1 MEKNK
6 GKPFLEVLSSALHE
20 DYHFPIL
27 EIFALLYVV
36 GTFAF
41 ASFGGIGAAQGV
53 ASSQITVY
61 RLTTSLL
68 GASSGMSIVLFI
80 LVLVFL
86 KNIAYE
92 LGNDLEKGVIQTYFS
107 YPLKR
112 YKLLTA
118 KLISALVV
126 SIALFLIIQIS
137 AFYILAPDIVYPNMG
152 VVLLSYAGNLSFPLI
167 VAGIL
172 LLITLIVKRGG
183 PALVAGILL
192 FFAFFVGTQVLS
204 SVAKGAGTALPLQL
218 LSVLS
223 PQIALQY
230 YFPAFTSMNDLWAP
244 AFTEVAL
251 YLGVSY
257 ALVAVLFGL
266 GYYYFTRRLHL

>member
-6 GKPFLEVLSSALHE
+6 GKPFLEALSSALHE
-20 DYHFPIL
+20 DYRFPIF
-27 EIFALLYVV
+27 EIFAFLYVV

-41 ASFGGIGAAQGV
+41 ANFGGAGTAQSIF
-53 ASSQITVY
+53 SSQIVAY

-80 LVLVFL
+80 LVLVIL
-86 KNIAYE
+86 KNIAYG
-92 LGNDLEKGVIQTYFS
+92 LGSDLEKGVIQTYFS

-118 KLISALVV
+118 KLISALGV
-126 SIALFLIIQIS
+126 SIGLFLVIQIL
-137 AFYILAPDIVYPNMG
+137 AFYILAPDVVSHNLG

-167 VAGIL
+167 IAGIL
-172 LLITLIVKRGG
+172 LLITLVIKRGS

-192 FFAFFVGTQVLS
+192 FFAFFVGTQVLT
-204 SVAKGAGTALPLQL
+204 SVAGGAGTAFPLQL

-230 YFPAFTSMNDLWAP
+230 YYPAYTSMNALWAP
-244 AFTEVAL
+244 TFTEVTM
-251 YLGVSY
+251 YLGASY
-257 ALVAVLFGL
+257 ALVTVLFGL

>member
-6 GKPFLEVLSSALHE
+6 GRPFLEVLSSALHE
-20 DYHFPIL
+20 DYRFPIL

-41 ASFGGIGAAQGV
+41 ASFGGAGVAQGV
-53 ASSQITVY
+53 VSSQSVAY

-80 LVLVFL
+80 LVLVIL
-86 KNIAYE
+86 KNIAYG
-92 LGNDLEKGVIQTYFS
+92 LGNDLEKGIVQTYFS

-112 YKLLTA
+112 HQLLTA

-126 SIALFLIIQIS
+126 SITLFLVVQVL
-137 AFYILAPDIVYPNMG
+137 AFYILAPDVVSPNLG

-167 VAGIL
+167 VAGVL

-183 PALVAGILL
+183 PALVSGILI
-192 FFAFFVGTQVLS
+192 FFAFFVGTQVLTS
-204 SVAKGAGTALPLQL
+204 IAKGASSALPLQL
-218 LSVLS
+218 LSVFS

-230 YFPAFTSMNDLWAP
+230 YFPAFTSMSDLWAP
-244 AFTEVAL
+244 TFTEVMF
-251 YLGVSY
+251 YLSVSY

>member
-20 DYHFPIL
+20 DYRFPIL

-41 ASFGGIGAAQGV
+41 ASFGAIGTAPGV
-53 ASSQITVY
+53 SPGQIVAY

-80 LVLVFL
+80 LVLVIL
-86 KNIAYE
+86 KNIAYG

-126 SIALFLIIQIS
+126 SVALFLIIQIS
-137 AFYILAPDIVYPNMG
+137 AFYILAPDVVSPNMG
-152 VVLLSYAGNLSFPLI
+152 VVILSYAGNLSFPLI

-192 FFAFFVGTQVLS
+192 FFAFFVGTQVLT
-204 SVAKGAGTALPLQL
+204 SVAKGIGTALPLQL

-244 AFTEVAL
+244 TFTEVAL
-251 YLGVSY
+251 YLGASY
-257 ALVAVLFGL
+257 AIVAVLFGL

>member
-1 MEKNK
+1 MEKNE
-6 GKPFLEVLSSALHE
+6 GKPFLEALSSALHE
-20 DYHFPIL
+20 DYRFPIL

-41 ASFGGIGAAQGV
+41 ANFGGVGTAQGIV
-53 ASSQITVY
+53 SSQIVAY

-80 LVLVFL
+80 LVLVIL
-86 KNIAYE
+86 KNISYG

-118 KLISALVV
+118 KLISALGV
-126 SIALFLIIQIS
+126 SIALFLVIQIF
-137 AFYILAPDIVYPNMG
+137 AFYILAPDVVSPNLG
-152 VVLLSYAGNLSFPLI
+152 VVLLLYAGNLSFPLI

-172 LLITLIVKRGG
+172 LLITLILKRGG
-183 PALVAGILL
+183 PALVVGILL
-192 FFAFFVGTQVLS
+192 FFAFFVGTQVLT

-230 YFPAFTSMNDLWAP
+230 YFPTYTSMNELWAP
-244 AFTEVAL
+244 TFTEVTL
-251 YLGVSY
+251 YLGASY
-257 ALVAVLFGL
+257 ALVAALFGL

>member
-1 MEKNK
+1 
-6 GKPFLEVLSSALHE
+6 LEVLSSALHE
-20 DYHFPIL
+20 DYRFPIL

-41 ASFGGIGAAQGV
+41 ASFGGTSATQGM
-53 ASSQITVY
+53 ASSETVAY

-80 LVLVFL
+80 LVLVIL
-86 KNIAYE
+86 KNIAYG

-112 YKLLTA
+112 HQLLSA
-118 KLISALVV
+118 KLISALAV
-126 SIALFLIIQIS
+126 SIALFLGIQIS
-137 AFYILAPDIVYPNMG
+137 AFYILAPDVVSPNLG

-172 LLITLIVKRGG
+172 LLITLVVKRGG
-183 PALVAGILL
+183 PALVSGILL
-192 FFAFFVGTQVLS
+192 FFAFFVGTQVLTS
-204 SVAKGAGTALPLQL
+204 IAKGAATALPLQL

-230 YFPAFTSMNDLWAP
+230 YFPAYTSMNELWAP
-244 AFTEVAL
+244 TFTEVAL
-251 YLGVSY
+251 YLGASY